1 MSQFKMIK
9 KKVTT
14 ARYFIQNT
22 LSLTNSF
29 TIEAGFGIFLCL
41 SGNGELSFENSGK
54 IAVEVGDAVVN
65 PYAAGTFTVNNC
77 AGILSRPPAIFMFER
92 YR

>member
-29 TIEAGFGIFLCL
+29 TIEAGFGIY
-41 SGNGELSFENSGK
+41 
-54 IAVEVGDAVVN
+54 VD
-65 PYAAGTFTVNNC
+65 YH
-77 AGILSRPPAIFMFER
+77 
-92 YR
+92 